1 MKTIDEA
8 IYETI
13 HRDEKPP
20 KVLADEIG
28 CSYSYLMRMGMQTES
43 GVDFNLKYLVPLM
56 KATGNFLILKVICQ
70 RCAYLL
76 VKRPRG
82 TKKGAKKDLTTYQ
95 KGFSEMM
102 AKLFSF
108 AEEPTENKYNE
119 LNDRM
124 REHMSDTESIRRK
137 AKQNLMN
144 QVELF

>member
-43 GVDFNLKYLVPLM
+43 GVDFNLKYLIPLM
-56 KATGNFLILKVICQ
+56 KATNNYEILKVICQ
-70 RCAYLL
+70 RCAYML
-76 VKRPRG
+76 VRRPRG
-82 TKKGAKKDLTTYQ
+82 TKKGAKKDLNTYQ
-95 KGFSEMM
+95 KNFSDMM
-102 AKLFSF
+102 TDLFSF
-108 AEEPTENKYNE
+108 AEEPTESKYKE
-119 LNDRM
+119 LNEKM
-124 REHMSDTESIRRK
+124 REHMSDTESLRRK
-137 AKQNLMN
+137 CKSNLLN